1 MKLIL
6 FVLATAAL
14 SMAQAA
20 SSLSSEV
27 QPFRMME
34 HPATAAYVILPSGG
48 SITVG
53 TGEQPLWQFAQ
64 PAQESLGT
72 VARRYREEHKDAP
85 KSKIRMEQ

>member
-1 MKLIL
+1 MKLLL
-6 FVLATAAL
+6 FVLVSTMAL
-14 SMAQAA
+14 AQAA

-27 QPFRMME
+27 QPFHMME
-34 HPATAAYVILPSGG
+34 HPATAVYVILPSGG

-64 PAQESLGT
+64 PAQEPLGT

-85 KSKIRMEQ
+85 KSKIQMEQ